1 MSWRQP
7 VEVFT
12 CEIGSLSKQLM
23 CQIIL
28 PPLQAV
34 CNLTQLL
41 ERKPS
46 CLDVDTEWRLPLMR
60 TEHTVGRRP
69 EGEQLWGLDHRL
81 QSHLAWG
88 ERGKS
93 KKSRNLEVGLLQVT
107 VHRGPEDKDR
117 GQRPEDR
124 DRGQWPEDR
133 DRGQRT
139 EDRDRDPVSTQP
151 CPVFQGEGTGLT
163 LGQWQEYL
171 HGNCLS

>member
-1 MSWRQP
+1 
-7 VEVFT
+7 
-12 CEIGSLSKQLM
+12 M

-28 PPLQAV
+28 PSMQAV
-34 CNLTQLL
+34 YNLTQLL

-46 CLDVDTEWRLPLMR
+46 CLDVDTEWRQPLRR
-60 TEHTVGRRP
+60 TEHTVGPRP
-69 EGEQLWGLDHRL
+69 EAEELWGLGHRL

-88 ERGKS
+88 ERE
-93 KKSRNLEVGLLQVT
+93 KKSRNNEVGLLQVT
-107 VHRGPEDKDR
+107 VHRGPEDEDR
-117 GQRPEDR
+117 GQRPEYR
-124 DRGQWPEDR
+124 ARGQWPEDR

-139 EDRDRDPVSTQP
+139 EDMDRDLVSTQP